1 MDSTRRV
8 APKMRSDM
16 VVKHISDRGSKNADK
31 AELAQV

>member
-16 VVKHISDRGSKNADK
+16 VVKNISGRGSKHADK